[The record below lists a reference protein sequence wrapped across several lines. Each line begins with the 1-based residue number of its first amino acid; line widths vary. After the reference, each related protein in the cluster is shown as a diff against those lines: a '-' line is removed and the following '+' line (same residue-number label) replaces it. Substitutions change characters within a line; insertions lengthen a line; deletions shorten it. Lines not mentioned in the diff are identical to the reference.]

1 MSLALEVVNKL
12 GVLTPVKK
20 DTQGSREVNEHEGTA
35 ARPGWTDVAR
45 GSERIDQSHSHTDM
59 SNRVGLE
66 VRQGRNRSSST
77 QQLAPCL
84 RRSTPMQ
91 LADRG
96 ERNGGIPEVNGC
108 GAGVWRRGRGT
119 GEI

>member
-1 MSLALEVVNKL
+1 
-12 GVLTPVKK
+12 VKK
-20 DTQGSREVNEHEGTA
+20 DTPGSREVNEHEGIAT
-35 ARPGWTDVAR
+35 RPEWKDVAR
-45 GSERIDQSHSHTDM
+45 WNERIDQSHSHSDM

-66 VRQGRNRSSST
+66 VRQRLARSSSR

-84 RRSTPMQ
+84 RRCTPMQ

-96 ERNGGIPEVNGC
+96 ERHGGSPEVNGC

-119 GEI
+119 GEG